1 MIIYV
6 KFNCAASEF
15 FQQKRKKFQKKQKQ
29 GQVLCGV
36 LFLFLRNFAMFYKRQ
51 IKIYLF
57 LFFKI
62 SPALLVLNK
71 TIKGQTK
78 ISKAEKTCK
87 TEMSFNFK
95 STQNVRNA

>member
-1 MIIYV
+1 MKKVSKETKTRPGSLWCAFFISSKFRYV
-6 KFNCAASEF
+6 
-15 FQQKRKKFQKKQKQ
+15 
-29 GQVLCGV
+29 L
-36 LFLFLRNFAMFYKRQ
+36 KRQ

-87 TEMSFNFK
+87 TEMSLNFK
-95 STQNVRNA
+95 SKQNVRNA